1 MSELKKWALARL
13 KTWLTQSIVKAKN
26 LLCWPCASIK
36 ASITDWTL
44 PAGIELK
51 DYGRLRKDGEIK
63 IQSHDANNAKTKA
76 RYIFIFDRV
85 SQKGTEVAFALLTQ
99 LPRVW
104 FSAFPKNDLSK
115 TLHCLEL
122 YMSGAEA

>member
-1 MSELKKWALARL
+1 M
-13 KTWLTQSIVKAKN
+13 
-26 LLCWPCASIK
+26 
-36 ASITDWTL
+36 

-85 SQKGTEVAFALLTQ
+85 SQKGTEVVFALLTQ
-99 LPRVW
+99 LPRV
-104 FSAFPKNDLSK
+104 
-115 TLHCLEL
+115 
-122 YMSGAEA
+122 